1 MTWSHKINANPVSHS
16 SFCLNVYVKAKH
28 DKKIGHNY
36 TKKTV
41 LTCIQVTSM
50 WSSFLCYQFANLQHN
65 NIACQK

>member
-1 MTWSHKINANPVSHS
+1 MTWSHKINANPVFHS
-16 SFCLNVYVKAKH
+16 SFCLNVYVQAEH

-50 WSSFLCYQFANLQHN
+50 
-65 NIACQK
+65 